1 MMKLQKIFA
10 FESLKLLKYN
20 AKCGLFEENSVTLSP
35 NLNKKRK
42 IMNYNDFHYG
52 AVSQNRDL
60 EMQAA
65 FPVLM
70 RKVYT
75 WMTLALVLT
84 GLTAYG
90 VATSPGIMMAL
101 YSNSALMW
109 GLVIAEFALVIGI
122 SAAIN
127 RLSLATATLMF
138 VAYSV
143 INGAMLS
150 SIFMIYTA
158 ASIASVFFITAATF
172 AVMALIGYTTKTDL
186 TSVGKLLFMA
196 LIGLVIA
203 TIVNMFIGS
212 STLTMICSYVGVLI
226 FVGLTAYDSQKIKN
240 MLMQAPDAGESSQKL
255 ALLGALTL
263 YLDFINLFI
272 YLLRIFGDR
281 RD

>member
-1 MMKLQKIFA
+1 
-10 FESLKLLKYN
+10 
-20 AKCGLFEENSVTLSP
+20 
-35 NLNKKRK
+35 
-42 IMNYNDFHYG
+42 MNYNDFHYG

-90 VATSPGIMMAL
+90 VVTSPGIMMAL

-212 STLTMICSYVGVLI
+212 STMTMICSYVGVLI